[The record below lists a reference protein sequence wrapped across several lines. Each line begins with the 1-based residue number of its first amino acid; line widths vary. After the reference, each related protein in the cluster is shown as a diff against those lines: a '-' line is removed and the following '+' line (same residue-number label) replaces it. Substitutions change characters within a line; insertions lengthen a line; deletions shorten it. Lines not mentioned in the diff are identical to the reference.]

1 MRRDILETL
10 RPAAVLVGL
19 FTLITGLVYPLAIW
33 IACHDIFAFEAEG
46 SLLADHGKVVGS
58 RLIGQEFSD
67 PRHLWGRLS
76 ATGPFPYNAGA
87 SSGSNLGPLNPALG
101 AAVKARVDALRA
113 ADSTLTGPIP
123 VDLVTASASGLDPEI
138 SLAAARVQV
147 TRIARAR
154 GMDPAAV
161 QALIERHAERPWLGV
176 LGEPRVNVLDV
187 NLDLD
192 GVHATNDVGDR

>member
-1 MRRDILETL
+1 MRRDLLETL

-67 PRHLWGRLS
+67 PRHLWGRPS
-76 ATGPFPYNAGA
+76 ATGPFPYNAEA
-87 SSGSNLGPLNPALG
+87 SSGSNLGPLNPVLFKT
-101 AAVKARVDALRA
+101 VKARIDALRT

-123 VDLVTASASGLDPEI
+123 VDLCGLGQRPRPGHRRGAHRWRGSPAPANGPCGGAGADRAS
-138 SLAAARVQV
+138 R
-147 TRIARAR
+147 RAR
-154 GMDPAAV
+154 GSACWA
-161 QALIERHAERPWLGV
+161 RR
-176 LGEPRVNVLDV
+176 VLDRAAV

-192 GVHATNDVGDR
+192 GIHATNEGER